1 MISVQDDRQAVE
13 FGAVTGFRDGFYR
26 CLSARA
32 DALFELCDAVSCG
45 ERPVTSLVELSLS
58 PVFRRGHGALYDA
71 LAAGEIDAA
80 GVRDVLV
87 DGLPAAAD
95 EGPLLFT
102 ADVTVCPRPDAE
114 CSADRGHCHTSCRCD
129 GDRKTI
135 PGWNYAWLA
144 GIQWGRSSWVSPV
157 DAVRMDPDDDLVAVT
172 AAQIR
177 ELATRLRA
185 AGRTGGAGRLPPMMV
200 MDSGYPAT
208 AMTDAVSDV
217 DVQLLIRLDRDDR
230 VFHRPPPPRVPG
242 RTGRPPKY
250 GARFEC
256 ASPTSWH
263 TPDATLT
270 VDTDRYGRVEVHAW
284 SGLSPKIQARGWF
297 ADRSELPVVT
307 GTVVHVR
314 VEHLP
319 DGRAPHK
326 DLWLWWAAPEG
337 VPLDLDMLWRVYLRR
352 FDIEHFFRFAKSTL
366 GWTAAKTRTPAQQ
379 DRWTWLT
386 IAAYTQLR
394 LARNLTTD
402 LRRPWERRPE
412 PDRPLSP
419 HRVRRGFRHI
429 HDRLGTPAR
438 VPKPTR
444 PGPGRPPG
452 SRSGPAQR
460 HPVRKKTEKT
470 DTRQPAGKKQ
480 AG

>member
-32 DALFELCDAVSCG
+32 DALFVLCDAVSCG

-185 AGRTGGAGRLPPMMV
+185 AGRTGGAGRLPPMVV
-200 MDSGYPAT
+200 MDSGYPG
-208 AMTDAVSDV
+208 
-217 DVQLLIRLDRDDR
+217 L
-230 VFHRPPPPRVPG
+230 PR
-242 RTGRPPKY
+242 
-250 GARFEC
+250 
-256 ASPTSWH
+256 
-263 TPDATLT
+263 
-270 VDTDRYGRVEVHAW
+270 
-284 SGLSPKIQARGWF
+284 
-297 ADRSELPVVT
+297 
-307 GTVVHVR
+307 
-314 VEHLP
+314 
-319 DGRAPHK
+319 
-326 DLWLWWAAPEG
+326 
-337 VPLDLDMLWRVYLRR
+337 
-352 FDIEHFFRFAKSTL
+352 
-366 GWTAAKTRTPAQQ
+366 
-379 DRWTWLT
+379 
-386 IAAYTQLR
+386 
-394 LARNLTTD
+394 
-402 LRRPWERRPE
+402 
-412 PDRPLSP
+412 
-419 HRVRRGFRHI
+419 
-429 HDRLGTPAR
+429 
-438 VPKPTR
+438 
-444 PGPGRPPG
+444 
-452 SRSGPAQR
+452 
-460 HPVRKKTEKT
+460 
-470 DTRQPAGKKQ
+470 
-480 AG
+480 